1 MAAAKVPPQS
11 KDDTKKIRL
20 LNRIEDLNPRK
31 TLKMKATTGLQLDLI
46 YLKNISGR
54 FIGNLFYE
62 CTIIIQDG
70 FADPVLSLSQ
80 LITTGLIP

>member
-1 MAAAKVPPQS
+1 MELHRIDGPQAQAWLC

-20 LNRIEDLNPRK
+20 LKRIEDLNPRK

-70 FADPVLSLSQ
+70 FC
-80 LITTGLIP
+80 

>member
-1 MAAAKVPPQS
+1 MGGCKVPPQS

-70 FADPVLSLSQ
+70 FC
-80 LITTGLIP
+80 